1 MSPVAATPYAW
12 PFDADLRPAN
22 TALVVIDM
30 QTDFCGVG
38 GYVDCHTPFKMVANG
53 PELDFG
59 GGLSRPT

>member
-1 MSPVAATPYAW
+1 MAADQASIKRSA
-12 PFDADLRPAN
+12 F
-22 TALVVIDM
+22 LV
-30 QTDFCGVG
+30 GVG